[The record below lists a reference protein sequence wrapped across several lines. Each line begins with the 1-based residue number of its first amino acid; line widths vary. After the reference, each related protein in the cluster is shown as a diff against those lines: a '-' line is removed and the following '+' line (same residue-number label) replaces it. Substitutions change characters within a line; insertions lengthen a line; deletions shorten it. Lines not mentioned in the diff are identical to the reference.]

1 MRRSATVIA
10 AAGLLI
16 AIGLSPAVAGS
27 APARQKAAVQ
37 KPCRAEVP
45 AELTTAPAHWLG
57 DCPNGMAEGLGVT
70 RAGGAAPY
78 EFFAGRMRDGQLVD
92 GVLVLKSGLM
102 MVAIRFDAQ
111 RRVVVSDGLRPS
123 EDEAVFRTATA
134 AAEAVSKRMAATGN
148 RSSAAYYTGLAKRIR
163 NAPPE

>member
-1 MRRSATVIA
+1 MRRSATVIGA
-10 AAGLLI
+10 ACLLT
-16 AIGLSPAVAGS
+16 AIGACQASAGS
-27 APARQKAAVQ
+27 APAKQKTATQ

-45 AELTTAPAHWLG
+45 AELTAAPAHWLG
-57 DCPNGMAEGLGVT
+57 ECPNGMAEGLGVT
-70 RAGGAAPY
+70 RAGVAAPY
-78 EFFAGRMRDGQLVD
+78 EFFAGRMRGGQLVD
-92 GVLVLKSGLM
+92 GVLILKSGLM

-148 RSSAAYYTGLAKRIR
+148 RSSSAYYASLAKRIQ